1 MLKVRNCIKWKK
13 RKKKKLKKPK
23 LKKKKTETVNNKN
36 SGHFRK
42 ISTDHKAQKESYAS
56 RSVDIL
62 FLLYF
67 VFCSQNVSCGIGLL
81 VCCICT
87 RNLHENMC
95 VCVCVCVCMR
105 AYVCR
110 GCCNINER
118 FKTDTGEWVVG
129 SRLWCCKIV

>member
-1 MLKVRNCIKWKK
+1 MIEITVIDVESKELHKMEETEEKETKETET
-13 RKKKKLKKPK
+13 KKKKT
-23 LKKKKTETVNNKN
+23 TETVNNKN
-36 SGHFRK
+36 SGHFRNM
-42 ISTDHKAQKESYAS
+42 STDHKAQKESYAS

-95 VCVCVCVCMR
+95 VCVRVCVCVR
-105 AYVCR
+105 TYV
-110 GCCNINER
+110 GVAV
-118 FKTDTGEWVVG
+118 T
-129 SRLWCCKIV
+129 